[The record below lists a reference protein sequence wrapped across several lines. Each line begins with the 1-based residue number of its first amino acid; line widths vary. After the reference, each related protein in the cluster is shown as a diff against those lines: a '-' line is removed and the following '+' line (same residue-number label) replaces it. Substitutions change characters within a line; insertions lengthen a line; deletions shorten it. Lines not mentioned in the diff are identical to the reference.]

1 MRGCGPFSCLGGLV
15 ANHDKILEE
24 YNRQRERASGKSVDE
39 LFAMTAD
46 QNECQFLFAIEM
58 AIQQKE
64 ERVGLANLSDEERIV
79 LAIEAL
85 EREVNNGG
93 YSQFFVN
100 SSCEFAPMLVDS
112 LLRIGCPEVAAITRK
127 AMAAICPSNST
138 HESIEAAAAAYA
150 EVERSRWVKKPDSI
164 VMNRLSMDDQEGHEA
179 ISRALDQCDQMFYQA
194 TENIGG
200 RLIDFVKANKG
211 SIRP

>member
-1 MRGCGPFSCLGGLV
+1 MS
-15 ANHDKILEE
+15 NHDKIMEE

-39 LFAMTAD
+39 LLAMTAG
-46 QNECQFLFAIEM
+46 QNESQFLFAIEL

-93 YSQFFVN
+93 YSQFFLN
-100 SSCEFAPMLVDS
+100 SSREFAPIIVDS
-112 LLRIGCPEVAAITRK
+112 LLQVGCPEVAAITRK
-127 AMAAICPSNST
+127 AIESIHPSDWT
-138 HESIEAAAAAYA
+138 RKSIEASVAAYA
-150 EVERSRWVKKPDSI
+150 AIERSRWVKKSGSI
-164 VMNRLSMDDQEGHEA
+164 VMNRLPMDNQDGHEVKN
-179 ISRALDQCDQMFYQA
+179 RALDQCDQMFYHS
-194 TENIGG
+194 TENIGVQ
-200 RLIDFVKANKG
+200 LIEFIKANKE